1 MPTLLIV
8 YNTKTGNTELMAE
21 AVEEGAKQV
30 EGVTVTRTYHA
41 TPAQLEEAD
50 AVVIGAP
57 TYNHRMTLDIQQLL
71 EKAAKAEVNLGGKP
85 AAAFGSY
92 GWSGEA
98 PENVLEVLRN
108 RFNMNT
114 IEPPV
119 RSKYRPGEKTLKEC
133 RELGRKIAEQI

>member
-8 YNTKTGNTELMAE
+8 YNTKTGNTELMAK
-21 AVEEGAKQV
+21 AVEEGAKQAK
-30 EGVTVTRTYHA
+30 GVNVTRTYHA
-41 TPAQLEEAD
+41 TPSQLKEAD
-50 AVVIGAP
+50 AIAIGAP

-71 EKAAKAEVNLGGKP
+71 EKTAKTEVNLEGKT

-108 RFNMNT
+108 RFKMNT
-114 IEPPV
+114 IEPPI
-119 RSKYRPGEKTLKEC
+119 RSKYRPREKTLEEC
-133 RELGRKIAEQI
+133 RELGRKIAEKL